1 MLCYQGQAGKK
12 EERGGRNYIKIS
24 YEKEAIPYY
33 QRELLKAYDG
43 KLFLPMAFFLK
54 NGSYQAYY
62 DVTGYVSMELW
73 IERLK
78 SLRLPEVAAEGVSL
92 LKDIFTQVIRAE
104 QYLFCLSDFEL
115 DCKNVFVKVDTGTAW
130 LAFVPVREHTPISNL
145 SCACVEQEDAVLNFL
160 TDFERLMG
168 SGVWE
173 LLGKKLKDEIVET
186 NAGILSLLS
195 LLRRMEEEFTYQV

>member
-1 MLCYQGQAGKK
+1 MLYYQRQAGKR

-73 IERLK
+73 IERQK
-78 SLRLPEVAAEGVSL
+78 SLRLPEIAAEGVSL

-115 DCKNVFVKVDTGTAW
+115 DCKNVFVKVDTGTAR
-130 LAFVPVREHTPISNL
+130 LAFVPVTEHTPISN
-145 SCACVEQEDAVLNFL
+145 CVEQEDAVLNFL

-186 NAGILSLLS
+186 NAGIVSLLS
-195 LLRRMEEEFTYQV
+195 LLRRMEEEFT